1 MTNANTRTL
10 GVWQR
15 ESMDRQCPAKEK
27 PNPDCHH
34 SLVLRI
40 SPNNPTTMTYH
51 NAKYLAACAEK
62 LGREMTPEEIAKAL
76 DCLADESGK
85 ELRQIDAL
93 FFGGFLEDT
102 PKTGIAW
109 RVFDEVMVLKK
120 ERDELRRTLD
130 SQNAKSAGT
139 DASGKTL

>member
-1 MTNANTRTL
+1 MSASTATRMPENKEGRCRRWMTR
-10 GVWQR
+10 
-15 ESMDRQCPAKEK
+15 
-27 PNPDCHH
+27 
-34 SLVLRI
+34 LVLRI

-51 NAKYLAACAEK
+51 NAKYLAACAER
-62 LGREMTPEEIAKAL
+62 LGREMTTEETAKAL

-109 RVFDEVMVLKK
+109 RVFDEVMALKK
-120 ERDELRRTLD
+120 ERDELRRALD
-130 SQNAKSAGT
+130 SQNADVEARQ
-139 DASGKTL
+139 